1 LNIDISGETIEK
13 FRSVPFSIFRLWR
26 YLLVEYYLGMVV
38 AEQLQR
44 GDKSSFAYP
53 ISEDC
58 SSQITIVSF

>member
-1 LNIDISGETIEK
+1 M
-13 FRSVPFSIFRLWR
+13 LWR

-44 GDKSSFAYP
+44 GEKSSFAYL

-58 SSQITIVSF
+58 SSQITIVSFLGMH